1 MALFKKNKEESEKK
15 EPEVEELDLSEVIED
30 QPEENR
36 E

>member
-1 MALFKKNKEESEKK
+1 MIKQKKEESEKK